1 MKSFTDILLRR
12 MFAVIFLLLGCNFLD
27 AAEVYNLR
35 CEYLVN
41 PLGVDVANPRLS
53 WMISSQKR
61 GEVQTAYEILVAS
74 SSELLA
80 PGKADVWKSGKI
92 TSDQS
97 IQLEYQG
104 ASLHSNTKYY
114 WKVRVWDKD
123 GQVGAW
129 SAPAFWSMGLLTAN
143 DWGAARWIAFK
154 DGEQWKKEWKQHKDT
169 ELSHREDT
177 WPLQTGQDHKIWESY
192 EEAKPHYDPSP
203 LFRKT
208 FSVSKQVKSA
218 YLYICGLGYYE
229 AFLNGER
236 IGNHVLDPAWTNF
249 DKRSFYVVY
258 NVTSQLHSGKNAMG
272 VMLGRGQYNPLSNDI
287 WGLSVSSWVDQPKVM
302 AVIKVKY
309 TDGSTQDIVTDQT
322 WKTTGGP
329 IVFDDTRKG
338 EMYDARRE
346 QKGWTLSSFNDNHW
360 QSVALV
366 NWNAPLQSQMIPPI
380 RCFASIAPKKVYP
393 KGEGRTV
400 YDIGKNIAGW
410 ARVKVSGPAGAKV
423 LVEYSEMPSD
433 RELVPNV
440 RNNRMKVKV
449 ENKDYNSF
457 YDPGVDIRQ
466 QNGYILKGEG
476 VETFECH
483 YSYKGFQFIRITAD
497 KGVKVVQVEGVPVH
511 TDVESTGSFTCSNSV
526 VNRIQ
531 ENSRISLLNNFHSIA
546 TDCPHR
552 EKQGWTA
559 DNYISCEAA
568 MYNFNMASFY
578 T

>member
-1 MKSFTDILLRR
+1 MKSFPDILRRR
-12 MFAVIFLLLGCNFLD
+12 MFAVIFLLLGCNLLN
-27 AAEVYNLR
+27 AAGMYNLR
-35 CEYLVN
+35 CEYLIN

-61 GEVQTAYEILVAS
+61 GEVQTAYEVMVAS
-74 SSELLA
+74 SAGLLTQ
-80 PGKADVWKSGKI
+80 GNADVWKSGKI
-92 TSDQS
+92 TSERS
-97 IQLEYQG
+97 IQVEYQG
-104 ASLHSNTKYY
+104 APLHSNTMYY
-114 WKVRVWDKD
+114 WKVRVWDKE
-123 GQVGAW
+123 GRVGAW
-129 SAPAFWSMGLLTAN
+129 SAPASWSMGLLAAG

-154 DGEQWKKEWKQHKDT
+154 DGEQWKKEWKQHKET
-169 ELSHREDT
+169 ELNHREDT
-177 WPLQTGQDHKIWESY
+177 WPLLTGKDHKIWDSY

-229 AFLNGER
+229 AFLNGGR

-287 WGLSVSSWVDQPKVM
+287 WGLSVSSWVDQPKLM
-302 AVIKVKY
+302 AAIKVKY
-309 TDGSTQDIVTDQT
+309 IDGSTQDIVTDQT

-338 EMYDARRE
+338 EMYDARLE

-360 QSVALV
+360 QPVALV

-410 ARVKVSGPAGAKV
+410 ARVRVSGPCGAK
-423 LVEYSEMPSD
+423 
-433 RELVPNV
+433 
-440 RNNRMKVKV
+440 
-449 ENKDYNSF
+449 
-457 YDPGVDIRQ
+457 
-466 QNGYILKGEG
+466 
-476 VETFECH
+476 
-483 YSYKGFQFIRITAD
+483 
-497 KGVKVVQVEGVPVH
+497 
-511 TDVESTGSFTCSNSV
+511 
-526 VNRIQ
+526 
-531 ENSRISLLNNFHSIA
+531 
-546 TDCPHR
+546 
-552 EKQGWTA
+552 
-559 DNYISCEAA
+559 
-568 MYNFNMASFY
+568 
-578 T
+578 